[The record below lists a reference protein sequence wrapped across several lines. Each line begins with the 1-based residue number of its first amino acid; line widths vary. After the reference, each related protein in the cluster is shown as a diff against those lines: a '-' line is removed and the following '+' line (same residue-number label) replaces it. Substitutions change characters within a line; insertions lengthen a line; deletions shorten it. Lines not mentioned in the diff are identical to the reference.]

1 MIDIEK
7 ANKEFDKYVNLF
19 NPKDTKIK
27 LKIEHIKRVSELS
40 REIAKNLNLDEEHI
54 RLAEVIGLFHDI
66 GRFKQIEIYNTF
78 RDKDSVNHAEY
89 SIKVL
94 YEDNLIEKFDIEE
107 KYKETIKIAI
117 LNHNKN
123 KIQEGLSKEELLY
136 SKIIRDADKLDI
148 YYTLLEYDF
157 RDLFWFSNFDCEK
170 ISDDIM
176 NQFIKLH
183 AIDFSTIK
191 SNADQISIFYAYIY
205 DLYFEFSKEYVKSK
219 KYLEKLTDK
228 IYKNF
233 SSNEVK
239 KQVNIILDISTNFLK
254 SE

>member
-123 KIQEGLSKEELLY
+123 KIQEGL
-136 SKIIRDADKLDI
+136 
-148 YYTLLEYDF
+148 
-157 RDLFWFSNFDCEK
+157 
-170 ISDDIM
+170 
-176 NQFIKLH
+176 
-183 AIDFSTIK
+183 
-191 SNADQISIFYAYIY
+191 
-205 DLYFEFSKEYVKSK
+205 
-219 KYLEKLTDK
+219 
-228 IYKNF
+228 
-233 SSNEVK
+233 
-239 KQVNIILDISTNFLK
+239 
-254 SE
+254 